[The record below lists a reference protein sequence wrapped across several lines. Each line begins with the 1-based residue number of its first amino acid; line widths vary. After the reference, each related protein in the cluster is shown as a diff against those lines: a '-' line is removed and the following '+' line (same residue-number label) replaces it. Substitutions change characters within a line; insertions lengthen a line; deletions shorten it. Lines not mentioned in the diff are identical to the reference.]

1 MCGIVGLLHAFDPSA
16 TVDVSGLGPALEGAG
31 SFDPEADDAGSALYD
46 LAASV
51 EQLSRELVG
60 WAGLRTLR
68 GDPAAV
74 KQALDLAH
82 ALQRGAEGIDARLN
96 ALRNVRDSHHGESL
110 ARGSVLARDV
120 AWRLEQDAL
129 RNLESVADLARNVAE
144 PSTKLIF
151 ELWRLNLILNQLERL
166 EVRGRDSGGL
176 GTLLSFEADAAAAA
190 EQAIAPVRAELEERL
205 LRTPLLDGAILK
217 SSAENGTL
225 SLAFAH
231 KVAKEVGELGANV
244 RDLRQRVR
252 EDALLLALL
261 GLEAARVQLIAHTR
275 WASNGVISEPNC
287 HPVANDLRTDPHPD
301 PIVLGVLNGDIDN
314 YASLAPAF
322 AIPAACTTDAK
333 IVPLQVAQASTL
345 SSHADPA
352 EQLALGFRSA
362 ASSFHGSTAIGV
374 ISSADPT
381 RVYLSQRGSGQA
393 VYIGLLPGGGYLFAS
408 ELYGIVEL
416 CAEYYKLDGER
427 GEAITLGSSGGV
439 EAIERFCFDD
449 DGFHPIKPGEL
460 KRAPIAT
467 RDIDRAGFPHYLLKE
482 ISEAPRSIERTLR
495 GKFQLD
501 PQPRFLLGDDVIPPA
516 LRVALTERRLRH
528 VYVIGQG
535 TANVAGESAAD
546 FMTTL
551 LRPAGIEV
559 RGMPA
564 TELSGFYLS
573 QLGPHSLVIAVSQS
587 GTTTDTNRTVDL
599 ARQHGALVIGIVN
612 RRGSDL
618 ADKSHGVLYTSDGR
632 DVEMSVASTK
642 AFYCQVVAGY
652 LLGLQLALLAGTV
665 SEAELREHL
674 LRLRDLPRCM
684 REVLDTGRERIRQGA
699 ALAVRRQHWTLVG
712 SGPGRYAAREIRIKL
727 SELCYKSVPVDTIE
741 DKKHIDLSSE
751 PMLLVCAGGLTGPA
765 AADAV
770 KEVAIFRAHA
780 GAPVVICDRSETR
793 FGEYALATIPIPQS
807 SPEMAL
813 LLNTIAGHLFSYE
826 TALLIERAS
835 APLRQ
840 AREVCEAALSAL
852 SGQESTVDPGALR
865 QRLRTALDHPGRE
878 ILQALRDG
886 QFNAALEASET
897 FALTHEL
904 TTTQTLLRGQVPLQ
918 TLARHLGQ
926 LLTQLTA
933 VIDELRRPI
942 DAIKHQAKT
951 VTVGISREAAGRPA
965 AGPLEAALVAAGVE
979 AETIQDADAAALAA
993 LDAAVAEIAGV
1004 VHYRLDDLDPLG
1016 GPTEGTRIQVL
1027 NKTGV
1032 AAEITS
1038 RADTGAPLTGT
1049 KRQIARSPCVWVGL
1063 GRRDGRSLLA
1073 CPLYRDG
1080 LLAELALVHLVIKA
1094 ELPLRDRVRALRATG
1109 RHEDLRCIVTEND
1122 VPWADR
1128 LLECCTPLE
1137 LLTGSLEE
1145 LAQRLIDDAKRER
1158 KSEAPSVRDTQSL
1171 DSPFLT
1177 LRRGEGT
1184 A

>member
-1 MCGIVGLLHAFDPSA
+1 MCGIVGLLRAFDPA
-16 TVDVSGLGPALEGAG
+16 ARVDVSSLGPTLGQVEA
-31 SFDPEADDAGSALYD
+31 FDPEADDAGDALHTI
-46 LAASV
+46 ASGV
-51 EQLSRELVG
+51 ESLSRELVG
-60 WAGLRTLR
+60 WGGLHTLR
-68 GDPAAV
+68 SDAAA
-74 KQALDLAH
+74 ALAVRELAGALLH
-82 ALQRGAEGIDARLN
+82 AAEAIDERLT
-96 ALRNVRDSHHGESL
+96 AARNVRDSNHGEAL
-110 ARGSVLARDV
+110 ARGSVLARDI

-129 RNLESVADLARNVAE
+129 RNLDAVNDLTREVE
-144 PSTKLIF
+144 GPSTKLVF

-176 GTLLSFEADAAAAA
+176 GTLISFAPQAVAEAEAG
-190 EQAIAPVRAELEERL
+190 IAPLRADLEARL
-205 LRTPLLDGAILK
+205 LRAPLLDGAVLR
-217 SSAENGTL
+217 SAGEDGGL

-244 RDLRQRVR
+244 RDLRARVR
-252 EDALLLALL
+252 ADRLLLSLL
-261 GLEAARVQLIAHTR
+261 GQAGAQVQLIAHTR

-287 HPVANDLRTDPHPD
+287 HPVANDLRTSPQPET
-301 PIVLGVLNGDIDN
+301 IVLGVLNGDIDN

-322 AIPAACTTDAK
+322 AIPATCTTDAK
-333 IVPLQVAQASTL
+333 IVPLEVAR
-345 SSHADPA
+345 HY
-352 EQLALGFRSA
+352 ALGSGDPEARMAEAFRA
-362 ASSFHGSTAIGV
+362 ASSAFHGSTAIGV
-374 ISSADPT
+374 ISSADPA
-381 RVYLSQRGSGQA
+381 RVHLSQRGSGQA
-393 VYIGLLPGGGYLFAS
+393 VYVGLLPGGGFLFAS

-427 GEAITLGSSGGV
+427 GEAITLSSSGGV

-449 DGFHPIKPGEL
+449 LKLNPVKASEL

-501 PQPRFLLGDDVIPPA
+501 PQPRFLFGDDVIPPA
-516 LRVALTERRLRH
+516 LRVLLTERRLRE

-564 TELSGFYLS
+564 TELSGFYLG
-573 QLGPHSLVIAVSQS
+573 QLGPQSLVIAVSQS

-599 ARQHGALVIGIVN
+599 ARQQGALVIGIVN

-652 LLGLQLALLAGTV
+652 LLALQLAHLAGTL
-665 SEAELREHL
+665 SEADLREHL

-684 REVLDTGRERIRQGA
+684 REVLDTSRERIRQGA

-712 SGPGRYAAREIRIKL
+712 SGPGRFAAREIRIKL

-751 PMLLVCAGGLTGPA
+751 PMLLVCAGGLSGPA

-793 FGEYALATIPIPQS
+793 FAEYALATIPIPSS
-807 SPEMAL
+807 SPEVAL

-840 AREVCEAALSAL
+840 AREVCEAALEAL
-852 SGQESTVDPGALR
+852 SGQAATVDPSSLR
-865 QRLRTALDHPGRE
+865 QRLRTALDHPARA
-878 ILQALRDG
+878 ILDALREG
-886 QFNAALEASET
+886 QFNAALEAADA
-897 FALTHEL
+897 FALTYELGATL
-904 TTTQTLLRGQVPLQ
+904 TTLRGQVPLQ
-918 TLARHLGQ
+918 VLARHLAQ
-926 LLTQLTA
+926 LVTQLTA
-933 VIDELRRPI
+933 AIDELRRPI

-951 VTVGISREAAGRPA
+951 VTVGISREATSRPVAGK
-965 AGPLEAALVAAGVE
+965 LEEALLAAGVE
-979 AETIQDADAAALAA
+979 AATIQDADAAALAA
-993 LDAAVAEIAGV
+993 LDAAVDEVTGV
-1004 VHYRLDDLDPLG
+1004 VHYRLDELDPLG
-1016 GPTEGTRIQVL
+1016 GPTDATRIMVL

-1032 AAEITS
+1032 ASGIVS
-1038 RADTGAPLTGT
+1038 RADSGAPLAGT
-1049 KRQIARSPCVWVGL
+1049 KRGIVRSPCVWVGL
-1063 GRRDGRSLLA
+1063 GRRDGRPLLA

-1080 LLAELALVHLVIKA
+1080 LLAELGLVHLKVKR
-1094 ELPLRDRVRALRATG
+1094 ELPLRERVRALRATG

-1122 VPWADR
+1122 VAWSDS
-1128 LLECCTPLE
+1128 LLEQFEPLE
-1137 LLTGSLEE
+1137 LLTGSIEE
-1145 LAQRLIDDAKRER
+1145 LSSRLVRGATTR
-1158 KSEAPSVRDTQSL
+1158 SSARDTQAV

-1177 LRRGEGT
+1177 LRRGEGP

>member
-1 MCGIVGLLHAFDPSA
+1 MCGIVGLLHAFDASA
-16 TVDVSGLGPALEGAG
+16 SVDATAVHPALGRARG
-31 SFDPEADDAGSALYD
+31 FDSEADDAGQVLFEVASAVD
-46 LAASV
+46 D
-51 EQLSRELVG
+51 LSRELVSWG
-60 WAGLRTLR
+60 GLRTLR
-68 GDPAAV
+68 ADPALAQAV
-74 KQALDLAH
+74 GELAAGLLQA
-82 ALQRGAEGIDARLN
+82 AEGVDARL
-96 ALRNVRDSHHGESL
+96 AQARIRDSQHGEELSR
-110 ARGSVLARDV
+110 ASVLARDV

-129 RNLESVADLARNVAE
+129 RNLRAVGDLAAQVAD
-144 PSTKLIF
+144 PSPKLLF

-176 GTLLSFEADAAAAA
+176 GTLVCFAPGQVAAA
-190 EQAIAPVRAELEERL
+190 EAALEPLRADLERRL
-205 LRTPLLDGAILK
+205 QRAPLLDGAVLK
-217 SSAENGTL
+217 SSGPRGLA
-225 SLAFAH
+225 LAFAH

-244 RDLRQRVR
+244 RDLRERVR
-252 EDALLLALL
+252 ADRVFLRLL
-261 GLEAARVQLIAHTR
+261 GLPGAEVQLIAHTR

-287 HPVANDLRTDPHPD
+287 HPVANDLRTDPHPET
-301 PIVLGVLNGDIDN
+301 IVFGVLNGDIDN
-314 YASLAPAF
+314 YASLAPGF

-333 IVPLQVAQASTL
+333 IVPLEVSRRYAETQGDPEARMSEAFRQAS
-345 SSHADPA
+345 S
-352 EQLALGFRSA
+352 G
-362 ASSFHGSTAIGV
+362 FHGSTAIGV
-374 ISSADPT
+374 VSSADPS
-381 RVYLSQRGSGQA
+381 RVHLSQRGSGQA
-393 VYIGLLPGGGYLFAS
+393 VYVGLLPGGGYLFAS

-427 GEAITLGSSGGV
+427 GEAITLGSRGGA

-449 DGFHPIKPGEL
+449 GALHPVKPEEL

-501 PQPRFLLGDDVIPPA
+501 PQPRFLFGDEVIPPA
-516 LRVALTERRLRH
+516 LRVALTERRVRH

-546 FMTTL
+546 FMTSL

-564 TELSGFYLS
+564 TELSGFYLE
-573 QLGPHSLVIAVSQS
+573 QLGPNSLVIAVSQS

-652 LLGLQLALLAGTV
+652 LLGLQLARLAGTV
-665 SEAELREHL
+665 TEAELREHL
-674 LRLRDLPRCM
+674 LRLSDLPRCM
-684 REVLDTGRERIRQGA
+684 REVLETGRERIRQGA
-699 ALAVRRQHWTLVG
+699 ALAVARQHWTLVG
-712 SGPGRYAAREIRIKL
+712 SGPGRFAAREIRIKL

-807 SPEMAL
+807 SPEVAL
-813 LLNTIAGHLFSYE
+813 LLNTVAGHLFSYE
-826 TALLIERAS
+826 TALLIERAA

-840 AREVCEAALSAL
+840 AREVCEAALGAL

-865 QRLRTALDHPGRE
+865 QRLRTALEHPARQ
-878 ILQALRDG
+878 ILHNLRQG
-886 QFNAALEASET
+886 QFNAALQASEA

-904 TTTQTLLRGQVPLQ
+904 TTTQTVLRGQVPLQ
-918 TLARHLGQ
+918 VLARHLGQ
-926 LLTQLTA
+926 LVTQLTA
-933 VIDELRRPI
+933 AFDELRRPI

-951 VTVGISREAAGRPA
+951 VTVGISREATARPSAGV
-965 AGPLEAALVAAGVE
+965 LEEALLAAGVD
-979 AETIQDADAAALAA
+979 AATIQDADAAALAA
-993 LDAAVAEIAGV
+993 LDPAVEEVSGV
-1004 VHYRLDDLDPLG
+1004 VHYRLEDLDPLG
-1016 GPTEGTRIQVL
+1016 GPTDGSRIRVL
-1027 NKTGV
+1027 NKTGI
-1032 AAEITS
+1032 AAGIAS
-1038 RADTGAPLTGT
+1038 RADEGAPLTGT
-1049 KRQIARSPCVWVGL
+1049 KRMISRSPCVWVGL
-1063 GRRDGRSLLA
+1063 GRRDGRPLLA

-1080 LLAELALVHLVIKA
+1080 LLAELGLIHLKVKR

-1109 RHEDLRCIVTEND
+1109 RIEDLRCIVTEND
-1122 VPWADR
+1122 VAWSDG
-1128 LLECCTPLE
+1128 LLERFEPLE
-1137 LLTGSLEE
+1137 LLTGSLEA
-1145 LAQRLIDDAKRER
+1145 LSAQLVAAGDRDGA
-1158 KSEAPSVRDTQSL
+1158 DTQAV
-1171 DSPFLT
+1171 DTPFLT
-1177 LRRGEGT
+1177 LRRGEGP